1 MRWKTQIPQSVVD
14 LNTRNKSISL
24 ERFLRLDKYL
34 HLHSAYKHMH
44 TNTHNIRNHKNYY
57 LHPSFL
63 FFPFFSSFS
72 FSLLFIGSPENA
84 TPFFFRLLHVY
95 LVCNGASPICFLSLY
110 DYIIITIMHVMER

>member
-24 ERFLRLDKYL
+24 ERFFRLDKYL

-44 TNTHNIRNHKNYY
+44 TNTHNIFNHKNYY
-57 LHPSFL
+57 LHPSF
-63 FFPFFSSFS
+63 FFSRSSPPFPFLYSS
-72 FSLLFIGSPENA
+72 LDPRKMLP
-84 TPFFFRLLHVY
+84 PFFCLLHVY
-95 LVCNGASPICFLSLY
+95 LVYNGASPICFLSFY